1 MTASTRGRHRKLRRN
16 IVHTVVATA
25 LLAGTFTVVDQVS
38 DQKVANA
45 AETTG
50 QAGEL
55 VFTTN
60 SAENRQPM
68 LLALGS
74 NGNYYTAHDAGVAVY
89 DTNGARLRTFSPGW
103 NYAKAMTAGTVTA
116 SKTKVIFYGADQVHS
131 SRGILFFGEEA
142 TAAPSASMFSANK
155 MQNQMVFAPT
165 SDMLF
170 TADSDNF
177 LRRFGVTNRV
187 NGGVHASEIALGGAA
202 DELRIQVVGATEYVL
217 AAGAFGLKRYLAT
230 TGAEDTTFTKYTAG
244 ALTALAVDPVDKSI
258 LVGNG
263 TNVYRLPAA
272 GASTLGT
279 ALMSTNVSTTTL
291 AVDSKRN
298 FYRGSTN
305 GIQRFSSTGS
315 ADAVF
320 NANSNTGTAFN
331 ASQIVRGNDNRIG
344 AIQTSGAANT
354 PMHFRL
360 YRGDSPPPDA
370 PTLSSVVPNHQGVTA
385 TVARTGT
392 KVASSYKI
400 YTVQDTSKFC
410 LVTGTAPTSGNTSST
425 GGSCSITGLTNGT
438 AYTFKAIAYNV
449 EDASAD
455 SIASSSVTP
464 VRMAPALTSVTNTAA
479 GNTIVLT
486 YDSPLSQTPPLTTSM
501 FTVQEAGSVKTIS
514 SVAVSGNS
522 VT

>member
-1 MTASTRGRHRKLRRN
+1 L
-16 IVHTVVATA
+16 HTVIATA

-55 VFTTN
+55 VFTTD
-60 SAENRQPM
+60 SAENRSPN
-68 LLALGS
+68 LLTIGS
-74 NGNYYTAHDAGVAVY
+74 NGNYYTTHSAGIAVY
-89 DTNGARLRTFSPGW
+89 NSSGARLRTFNPGW
-103 NYAKAMTAGTVTA
+103 TGAKAITAGAVTA
-116 SKTKVIFYGADQVHS
+116 SKTKVIFYGADQVHV

-142 TAAPSASMFSANK
+142 TAGNASKFSVNK

-177 LRRFGVTNRV
+177 LRRFGVANRV
-187 NGGVHASEIALGGAA
+187 DGGVHASEIALGGAA

-230 TGAEDTTFTKYTAG
+230 TGAEDTSFTKYTAG

-272 GASTLGT
+272 GASALGT

-291 AVDSKRN
+291 AVDSKSN

-305 GIQRFSSTGS
+305 GIQRFTSTGS
-315 ADAVF
+315 PDAVF

-344 AIQTSGAANT
+344 AIQTSGSANT
-354 PMHFRL
+354 PQHFRL

-392 KVASSYKI
+392 KVASSYRI

-410 LVTGTAPTSGNTSST
+410 LVTGTAPASGNTSST

-449 EDASAD
+449 EDASVD
-455 SIASSSVTP
+455 SIVSSSVTP
-464 VRMAPALTSVTNTAA
+464 VRMAPTLTSVTNTAA

-486 YDSPLSQTPPLTTSM
+486 YDSPLSQTPPLTSSM
-501 FTVQEAGSVKTIS
+501 FTVREAGSVKTIN
-514 SVAVSGNS
+514 SVAVSEIQ
-522 VT
+522 